1 MKSDTYGGRLLC
13 VRSACHETP
22 ALPIVDSLRNSMA
35 FKRGLR
41 MGEIILVRHGQ
52 ANSAATDEDSY
63 DRLSDLGHQQ
73 ARWLGD
79 YLIEKEAPFDKVIS
93 GSLRRHRET
102 AAGIGYADPQ
112 IDPRLNEMDYFN
124 LGRALQD
131 VRGVPFPGPAEFAA
145 HVPQVMEAWHRAEIQ
160 GNESF
165 ASFEE
170 RVTSVLQEAAQPG
183 VRVLCVTSGGVIGM
197 IIRHLLDLNPTRM
210 AHVLLP
216 ILNSSVHRVHV
227 IPQGPILASFNAI
240 PHLDIADRA
249 YARTHY

>member
-1 MKSDTYGGRLLC
+1 
-13 VRSACHETP
+13 
-22 ALPIVDSLRNSMA
+22 
-35 FKRGLR
+35 

-52 ANSAATDEDSY
+52 ANSAATDEESY
-63 DRLSDLGHQQ
+63 DKLSDLGHQQ

-79 YLIEKEAPFDKVIS
+79 YLRDREAPFDKVIS

-102 AAGIGYADPQ
+102 AAGIGYDDPQ

-124 LGRALQD
+124 LGQSLQD
-131 VRGVPFPGPAEFAA
+131 VHGVPFPGPEEFAA
-145 HVPQVMEAWHRAEIQ
+145 HVPQVMEAWHRAEIK
-160 GNESF
+160 GVETF
-165 ASFEE
+165 ASFED

-197 IIRHLLDLNPTRM
+197 IIRHLLDLNPTRF

-216 ILNSSVHRVHV
+216 IMNSSVHRVHV

-240 PHLDIADRA
+240 PHLDQADRVHA
-249 YARTHY
+249 KTHY

>member
-1 MKSDTYGGRLLC
+1 
-13 VRSACHETP
+13 
-22 ALPIVDSLRNSMA
+22 
-35 FKRGLR
+35 

-52 ANSAATDEDSY
+52 ANSAATDEESY
-63 DRLSDLGHQQ
+63 DKLSDLGHQQ

-79 YLIEKEAPFDKVIS
+79 YLRDREAPFDTVIS

-102 AAGIGYADPQ
+102 AAGIGYDDPQ

-124 LGRALQD
+124 LGHSLQD
-131 VRGVPFPGPAEFAA
+131 VHGVPFPGPEEFAA
-145 HVPQVMEAWHRAEIQ
+145 HVPQVMEAWHRAEIK
-160 GNESF
+160 GVETF
-165 ASFEE
+165 ASFED

-197 IIRHLLDLNPTRM
+197 IIRHLLDLNPTRF

-216 ILNSSVHRVHV
+216 IMNSSVHRVHV

-240 PHLDIADRA
+240 PHLDQADRVHA
-249 YARTHY
+249 KTHY

>member
-1 MKSDTYGGRLLC
+1 
-13 VRSACHETP
+13 
-22 ALPIVDSLRNSMA
+22 
-35 FKRGLR
+35 

-52 ANSAATDEDSY
+52 ANSAATDEESY
-63 DRLSDLGHQQ
+63 DKLSDLGHQQ

-79 YLIEKEAPFDKVIS
+79 YLRDREAPFDKVIS

-102 AAGIGYADPQ
+102 AAGIGYDDPQ

-124 LGRALQD
+124 LGQSLQD
-131 VRGVPFPGPAEFAA
+131 VHGVPFPGPEEFAA
-145 HVPQVMEAWHRAEIQ
+145 HVPQVMEAWHRAEIK
-160 GNESF
+160 GVETF
-165 ASFEE
+165 ASFED

-197 IIRHLLDLNPTRM
+197 IIRQLLDLNPTRF

-216 ILNSSVHRVHV
+216 IMNSSVHRVHV

-240 PHLDIADRA
+240 PHLDQADRVHA
-249 YARTHY
+249 KTHY

>member
-1 MKSDTYGGRLLC
+1 
-13 VRSACHETP
+13 
-22 ALPIVDSLRNSMA
+22 
-35 FKRGLR
+35 

-52 ANSAATDEDSY
+52 ANSSANDEAGY

-79 YLIEKEAPFDKVIS
+79 YLRDREGTFDKVIS

-102 AAGIGYADPQ
+102 AAGIGYLDQHVDA
-112 IDPRLNEMDYFN
+112 RLNEMDYFN
-124 LGRALQD
+124 LGRALED
-131 VRGVPFPGPAEFAA
+131 VHGVPFPGPENFAS
-145 HVPQVMEAWHRAEIQ
+145 HVTQVMEAWHKAEIM
-160 GNESF
+160 GVETF

-197 IIRHLLDLNPTRM
+197 IMRHLLNLDPRRM

-216 ILNSSVHRVHV
+216 IMNTSVHRVHV
-227 IPQGPILASFNAI
+227 IPQGPILAGFNAI
-240 PHLDIADRA
+240 PHLDDPARA
-249 YARTHY
+249 HARTHF

>member
-1 MKSDTYGGRLLC
+1 
-13 VRSACHETP
+13 
-22 ALPIVDSLRNSMA
+22 
-35 FKRGLR
+35 

-183 VRVLCVTSGGVIGM
+183 IRVLCVTSGGVIGM